1 MIIKYFFV
9 VLLSFVLCLPV
20 VQPILSDGF
29 FPMHDDTQVAR
40 VVSMGRALLN
50 GQFPVRWISDLG
62 YGYGYPLFNF
72 YGPLPYYVGGF
83 FYALGFSGLAATKI
97 MMVIGMVLPA
107 ILMVLIYSSFFG
119 IVIALVAAIVY
130 VYAPYHAT
138 QLYVRGAI
146 GELWTLVFFP
156 FLFGSVYATLIE
168 RRYRIGIYLGAIG
181 VAGVVLSH
189 TILGFT
195 TVVFFLFFLVF
206 FAIVVVI
213 KKKSVLPFGILKI
226 GLLFGLGLSAFFWLP
241 AIVEMRF
248 ISVSEQIGP
257 TANVVDHFVC
267 LRQFWYSPWGYGGSV
282 SGCEDGLSFMLG
294 KLAFFIMVSSGFA
307 LLYSWKRKNQLVF
320 VGVFGW
326 GVVLLSIFFMTSLS
340 EFLWILIP
348 GFSYV
353 QYPWRFLAYTAFGIS
368 LLTISLVLSIPHR
381 YRYRYGFFLIS
392 CMIMIGN
399 IFVNKKFFV
408 PQYLYD
414 RSPASFE
421 TQEDLRYRASK
432 ISDEY
437 LPPDIPKPKSAEE
450 IIKLPIPEST
460 VYQFKQAINKETYKK
475 FEIMSQKQHDI
486 ILQHAHFPGWRYWVN
501 GKEQYIRLDN
511 SRAIVR
517 IPEGFSTIEMRFIDT
532 PVRFI
537 GNIISVLS
545 VLLLVYS
552 YGKKTVS

>member
-1 MIIKYFFV
+1 MIVKYFFI
-9 VLLSFVLCLPV
+9 VLLSLAFCLPIIR
-20 VQPILSDGF
+20 PILSDGF

-50 GQFPVRWISDLG
+50 GQFPVRWVSDLG

-97 MMVIGMVLPA
+97 MMAIGMALPA
-107 ILMVLIYSSFFG
+107 ILMVLIYSRYFG
-119 IVIALVAAIVY
+119 TVIALVSAIVY

-146 GELWTLVFFP
+146 GELWTLAFFP
-156 FLFGSVYATLIE
+156 FLFGSVYAALIE
-168 RRYRIGIYLGAIG
+168 RRYRTSIYLGAIG
-181 VAGVVLSH
+181 ISGVVLSH

-195 TVVFFLFFLVF
+195 TVAFFMFFLLFFSFFLM
-206 FAIVVVI
+206 I
-213 KKKSVLPFGILKI
+213 KKKSVRAIGMMTI
-226 GLLFGLGLSAFFWLP
+226 GLLWGLGLSAFFWLP

-248 ISVSEQIGP
+248 TSVSGQIGP

-267 LRQFWYSPWGYGGSV
+267 LHQFWYSPWGYGGSI

-294 KLAFFIMVSSGFA
+294 KLAFFIMASSGLA
-307 LLYSWKRKNQLVF
+307 LLYAWNRKKQSVV
-320 VGVFGW
+320 VGIFGW
-326 GVVLLSIFFMTSLS
+326 GVVLLSIFFMTNLS
-340 EFLWILIP
+340 ELLWNIIP

-368 LLTISLVLSIPHR
+368 VLTISLLLAIPHR
-381 YRYRYGFFLIS
+381 YGLFFISGMLLIGT
-392 CMIMIGN
+392 IL
-399 IFVNKKFFV
+399 VNNKFFT
-408 PQYLYD
+408 PHYLYD
-414 RSPASFE
+414 RSPESFE
-421 TQEDLRYRASK
+421 TREDLRYRVSK

-450 IIKLPIPEST
+450 IIKLPIPQSS
-460 VYQFKQAINKETYKK
+460 VYQFKQAVNKETYKK
-475 FEIMSQKQHDI
+475 FEIVSEKKHDI

-501 GKEQYIRLDN
+501 GKEQSIRLDN
-511 SRAIVR
+511 SRPIVR
-517 IPEGFSTIEMRFIDT
+517 IPEGFSTIEMRFVDT

-537 GNIISVLS
+537 GNMISVVS